1 MVFVYCNIFSVHR
14 MMKEKEK
21 EKKDLLNMLSRL

>member
-1 MVFVYCNIFSVHR
+1 MGWAGMERCEWWR

-21 EKKDLLNMLSRL
+21 EEKEEKEEGL